1 MLGYRAESLGQP
13 GQAKLQIPQH
23 KLASRSDS
31 FEIALDSHFCCVIFS
46 VVWLLQNFPSI
57 WSFFL
62 QVPDSQ
68 ELKASGAST
77 VLLNRRMLSLR
88 VLAVGRFDSIHS
100 CLDMF
105 SLSLGKRQSVIPQE
119 QGSVCMLCTDMSH
132 FRFPMSS
139 PYCHI
144 ECFMILNHSGCYTL
158 SVSSHVVL
166 CLCNLLGRLSSPS
179 ILQVHCD
186 FLNLFHLIFAALCL
200 VLHS

>member
-1 MLGYRAESLGQP
+1 
-13 GQAKLQIPQH
+13 
-23 KLASRSDS
+23 
-31 FEIALDSHFCCVIFS
+31 
-46 VVWLLQNFPSI
+46 
-57 WSFFL
+57 
-62 QVPDSQ
+62 
-68 ELKASGAST
+68 
-77 VLLNRRMLSLR
+77 MLSLR

-200 VLHS
+200 VLHSWSCCGSGEGYEFCSISSLWEGMPRSLHRGEDVFCITLRKSSN